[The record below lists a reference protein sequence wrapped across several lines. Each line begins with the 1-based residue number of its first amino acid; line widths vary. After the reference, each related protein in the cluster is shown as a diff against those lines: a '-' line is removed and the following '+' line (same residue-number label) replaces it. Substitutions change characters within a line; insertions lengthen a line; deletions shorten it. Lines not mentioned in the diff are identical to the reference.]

1 MKGGGIG
8 SKTAFFCHSTITNKR
23 KDLYISYSYRGVTT
37 NKENVMIVQKDFLN
51 KLKDFGLNSYEAK
64 LWTALLSRGVAT
76 AGELSDIANV
86 PRSRSYDVLESLERK
101 GFVIMKLG
109 KPIKYIA
116 VPPSE
121 VLERVKKGIQ
131 EDADKQV
138 DLLNTLRK
146 SDVLGDLN
154 LLHKQGIDLVEPAD
168 LTGAVRGR
176 GNLYNHLAAT
186 IKSAEKTVS
195 IMTTVSGLTR
205 KAEALKNALQKAK
218 ERGVTIKI
226 LSPVAANQAKTLVA
240 TAQTKQID
248 AVPARFCVVDGKQ
261 ITFMV
266 LDDADTHPNYDF
278 GIWVNTPSFAK
289 SFENIFN
296 MLWEKH

>member
-1 MKGGGIG
+1 
-8 SKTAFFCHSTITNKR
+8 
-23 KDLYISYSYRGVTT
+23 
-37 NKENVMIVQKDFLN
+37 MIVQKDFLN

-121 VLERVKKGIQ
+121 VLERVKKNIQ
-131 EDADKQV
+131 EDAVRQEKVIDGLKG
-138 DLLNTLRK
+138 
-146 SDVLGDLN
+146 SDVLGELAS
-154 LLHKQGIDLVEPAD
+154 LHKQGIDLVEPSD

-176 GNLYNHLAAT
+176 SNLYNHISSA
-186 IKSAEKTVS
+186 IKNAQKSVS
-195 IMTTVSGLTR
+195 IMTSAEGLGR

-218 ERGVTIKI
+218 NNGIKVRFI
-226 LSPVAANQAKTLVA
+226 VPKNAQIPASLSQVAKFK
-240 TAQTKQID
+240 QTEQQ
-248 AVPARFCVVDGKQ
+248 PARFCIVDGKHV
-261 ITFMV
+261 TFMA
-266 LDDADTHPNYDF
+266 LNDKDIHPNYDF
-278 GIWVNTPSFAK
+278 GVWVNAENFAK
-289 SFENIFN
+289 SFENIFDL
-296 MLWEKH
+296 LWEQ